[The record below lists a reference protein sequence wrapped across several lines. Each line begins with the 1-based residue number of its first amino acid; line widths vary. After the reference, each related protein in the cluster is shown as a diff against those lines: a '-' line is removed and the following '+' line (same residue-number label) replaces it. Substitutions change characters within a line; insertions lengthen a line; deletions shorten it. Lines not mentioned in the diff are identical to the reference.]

1 MKRPK
6 KNTPKWHT
14 IQEIINKIKENGFC
28 EEPTNETIDLFRGF
42 ADTNNDRIELFKEFG
57 IKLTQKGSNYIF
69 ESISKDSN

>member
-14 IQEIINKIKENGFC
+14 IQEIIRQIKENGFY
-28 EEPTNETIDLFRGF
+28 EEPTNETIDLFRGC

-57 IKLTQKGSNYIF
+57 INLTQKGSNYIF
-69 ESISKDSN
+69 ELTPKDVN